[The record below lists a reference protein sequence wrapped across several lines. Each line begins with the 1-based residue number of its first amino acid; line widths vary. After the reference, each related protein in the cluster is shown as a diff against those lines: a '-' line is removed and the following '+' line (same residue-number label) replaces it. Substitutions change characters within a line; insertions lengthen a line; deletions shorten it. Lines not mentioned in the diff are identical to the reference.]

1 MTTNLVELINP
12 MLKKTWNLLISSM
25 VMITYTYYN
34 KFFMERDRKM
44 KIITV
49 VAHIYCE
56 VATKAL
62 KDAKCKANI
71 HKVLSFSK
79 KKEKEHTFFY
89 GGNTKSRRGTTTMM
103 VYSMFGQIVV

>member
-1 MTTNLVELINP
+1 
-12 MLKKTWNLLISSM
+12 
-25 VMITYTYYN
+25 
-34 KFFMERDRKM
+34 MERDRKM